1 MRTSFCSVLFSS
13 FHKTTIIV
21 MASLPTLPV
30 HLVYC
35 ILDNL
40 QPLDILMSVCNV
52 CTRLN
57 SIIDSYRPY
66 QVKKK
71 SLSQCTTSS
80 SSMYPSHQYDI
91 VIVLFLFVFT
101 LKIVNL
107 DRSMI
112 SKQRRLRAT
121 KWEIFMRFVFWATY
135 YIDIW
140 SKEGSCWQIRLSE
153 YFSIIVNR

>member
-1 MRTSFCSVLFSS
+1 METEISNQIDAYFVHSVLSCFAS
-13 FHKTTIIV
+13 FQKTTIIV

-40 QPLDILMSVCNV
+40 QPVDILMSVCNV

-71 SLSQCTTSS
+71 SL
-80 SSMYPSHQYDI
+80 
-91 VIVLFLFVFT
+91 L
-101 LKIVNL
+101 
-107 DRSMI
+107 
-112 SKQRRLRAT
+112 
-121 KWEIFMRFVFWATY
+121 
-135 YIDIW
+135 
-140 SKEGSCWQIRLSE
+140 
-153 YFSIIVNR
+153 